1 MELFPSRIWFPWK
14 RSLLPPGRTPDGAVP
29 FKNLVPLE
37 EIIAAALDQ
46 RVGTVAVR
54 QEYERLVAAGGS
66 ELAILL
72 DLKQEELGSFVPPRI
87 LEAILRVREGRL
99 TIVPGYDGVY
109 GSPGGTP
116 NHSSGV

>member
-1 MELFPSRIWFPWK
+1 
-14 RSLLPPGRTPDGAVP
+14 
-29 FKNLVPLE
+29 LE

-72 DLKQEELGSFVPPRI
+72 DLKQEELGPFVPPRI

-109 GSPGGTP
+109 GTVNIFGDEPLEAMSLGRATQTQLF
-116 NHSSGV
+116 